1 VSAARILVVDDEPQV
16 RKLLGASL
24 SKAGFIVG
32 LAADGLE
39 ALKLVREAVPDL
51 VITDVSMPNMNGLE
65 LSRRLRSSHKT
76 AGVPILMLSAA
87 KQEQDVLAGYAEG
100 ADDYVGKP
108 VELTILRAKI
118 DRLLGRAAA
127 AAPAAVADTG
137 EAVLFMHG
145 KGGVGATT
153 LAVNTAVAMTSR
165 SPERVG
171 ILDLNLTFADSDVM
185 LDLRE
190 TRALSEL
197 SQLRGEIDDASFA
210 DFVSSHRSGVRLVMS
225 NRTPEQAELVTLPA
239 VQLAINWL
247 RRKCEYVFIDLPA
260 NFSEQT
266 LLAVDCARLVCL
278 VTTARLASLKAT
290 RECMEVL
297 EKLGHPRESTVLVLN
312 QTEPQSINVQ
322 RVTSFFQRPPDV
334 VIGLVELF
342 DQAADTGRPLVLQHP
357 KSDAAAEIR
366 GLAEHIADL
375 LYEGPR
381 V

>member
-1 VSAARILVVDDEPQV
+1 
-16 RKLLGASL
+16 
-24 SKAGFIVG
+24 
-32 LAADGLE
+32 
-39 ALKLVREAVPDL
+39 
-51 VITDVSMPNMNGLE
+51 MPNMNGLE
-65 LSRRLRSSHKT
+65 LARRLRTSHKT
-76 AGVPILMLSAA
+76 AAVPILMLSAA

-118 DRLLGRAAA
+118 DRLLGRAASA
-127 AAPAAVADTG
+127 TPAAVVETG
-137 EAVLFMHG
+137 QAVLFMHG
-145 KGGVGATT
+145 KGGVGTTT

-171 ILDLNLTFADSDVM
+171 ILDLNLTFGDSDVM
-185 LDLRE
+185 LDLRDP
-190 TRALSEL
+190 RALSEL
-197 SQLRGEIDDASFA
+197 SQIRGEIDDVSFA
-210 DFVSSHRSGVRLVMS
+210 EFVSSHRSGVHLVMA

-247 RRKCEYVFIDLPA
+247 RRRCEYVFIDLAA

-266 LLAVDCARLVCL
+266 LLAVDSARLVCL

-297 EKLGHPRESTVLVLN
+297 EKLGCSRERTVLVLN
-312 QTEPQSINVQ
+312 QTEPDSINVQ
-322 RVTSFFQRPPDV
+322 RVTSFFQRPPDAT
-334 VIGLVELF
+334 IGVTDLF
-342 DQAADTGRPLVLQHP
+342 DQAADTGKPLVLQHP
-357 KSDAAAEIR
+357 KSDAAAEVR
-366 GLAEHIADL
+366 GLAEYIADR

>member
-100 ADDYVGKP
+100 ADDYVAKP

-210 DFVSSHRSGVRLVMS
+210 DFVSSHRSGVRLVMA
-225 NRTPEQAELVTLPA
+225 NRTPE
-239 VQLAINWL
+239 
-247 RRKCEYVFIDLPA
+247 RCEA
-260 NFSEQT
+260 
-266 LLAVDCARLVCL
+266 
-278 VTTARLASLKAT
+278 
-290 RECMEVL
+290 
-297 EKLGHPRESTVLVLN
+297 G
-312 QTEPQSINVQ
+312 
-322 RVTSFFQRPPDV
+322 
-334 VIGLVELF
+334 
-342 DQAADTGRPLVLQHP
+342 
-357 KSDAAAEIR
+357 
-366 GLAEHIADL
+366 
-375 LYEGPR
+375 
-381 V
+381 